1 MSNALLSSAGIEFY
15 LFLIQFALFIL
26 QVISLWFLFKKANVA
41 GWKSIIPIYNIY
53 KMYQIVWETKFFGL
67 EFALLIVRNV
77 ILYLIKNV
85 FVTGAFSMVLSAVQ
99 IILLLL
105 VCVIDFFLCRHIAF
119 SYGKSTGFAVGL
131 FFLYPIFIL
140 ILALG
145 NSRFVGKR

>member
-1 MSNALLSSAGIEFY
+1 MPINII
-15 LFLIQFALFIL
+15 LIPPFFL
-26 QVISLWFLFKKANVA
+26 QVISLWFLFEKANVA
-41 GWKSIIPIYNIY
+41 GWKVIIPIYNIY
-53 KMYQIVWETKFFGL
+53 KMYQIVWKTKFFGL

-85 FVTGAFSMVLSAVQ
+85 FVTGAFSMVLSAVHT
-99 IILLLL
+99 ILLLL
-105 VCVIDFFLCRHIAF
+105 CCVIDFFFCRHIAF
-119 SYGKSTGFAVGL
+119 SYGKGTGFAVGL